1 MTGTLTLTSRSLPH
15 FHNYSS
21 DGGNIEEQVA
31 AARLACFCLQSRNA
45 ASDALEAPAVEVEA
59 LG

>member
-1 MTGTLTLTSRSLPH
+1 LPH

-45 ASDALEAPAVEVEA
+45 ASDALEALAAEVEA
-59 LG
+59 LA